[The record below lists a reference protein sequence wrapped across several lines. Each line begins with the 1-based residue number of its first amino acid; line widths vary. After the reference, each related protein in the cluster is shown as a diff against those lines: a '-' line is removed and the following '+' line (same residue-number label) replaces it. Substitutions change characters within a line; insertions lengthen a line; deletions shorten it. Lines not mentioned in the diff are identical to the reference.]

1 MIRSAM
7 RLVTAFA
14 LCLAAQCHAQ
24 APQAAQFAWRAPME
38 LPANTSLARV
48 ALPASALMHLQSP
61 DARDVRVFNAAGEA
75 VAFAFIGQSAPS
87 ALPLGRT
94 KSFTTMP
101 LFSAVAGTNER
112 ARKGAMKV
120 RIADADR
127 SVWVQID
134 GQTPVE
140 GSATRINSVLV
151 DLRAQ
156 KQPLSAIV
164 VHGTLPLNA
173 PVQVA
178 ASISSDLANWT
189 DLPLRGRLYRFEG
202 AGAPTNDTLEFEA
215 PASVENRYVRLDW
228 SGQEGVV
235 VTSVEGVIASG
246 IAAPARL
253 RGELPAARADGKGL
267 DIQLGFSTPIA
278 ALTLVTPKPN
288 TLLPVRVLARNEL
301 SQPWRVIGQ
310 AVVYRVGAQG
320 GEATNPAL
328 SLYGTSA
335 RWLRVESTNGADLS
349 AAQLSATVEFDPV
362 QLVFVATGS
371 GPFQLAVGREAT
383 PPAALPAGM
392 LAGTLNGKRVEDV
405 ALASLGA
412 AVTTAST
419 ASDSGFLDRLRPE
432 GVSQRAAVLWAVLLV
447 GVLLLAG
454 VAWTLMRQLKQP
466 PVHEAP

>member
-1 MIRSAM
+1 MIRSAL

-38 LPANTSLARV
+38 LPANASLARV
-48 ALPASALMHLQSP
+48 ALPVSALMHLQSA
-61 DARDVRVFNAAGEA
+61 DARDARVFNAAGEA

-87 ALPLGRT
+87 ALPLART

-173 PVQVA
+173 PVQVS
-178 ASISSDLANWT
+178 ASISSDLANWSN
-189 DLPLRGRLYRFEG
+189 LPLRGRLYRFEP
-202 AGAPTNDTLEFEA
+202 AGAPSNDTLEFESA
-215 PASVENRYVRLDW
+215 ATLERRYLRLDW
-228 SGQEGVV
+228 AGQEGVA
-235 VTSVEGVIASG
+235 VTAIEGVIASD
-246 IAAPARL
+246 APAPVRAH
-253 RGELPAARADGKGL
+253 GVLPAARVENKGL
-267 DIQLGFSTPIA
+267 EFQLGFATPVA
-278 ALTLVTPKPN
+278 ALALAAPRAN

-301 SQPWRVIGQ
+301 SQPWRVIAQ
-310 AVVYRVGAQG
+310 TVVYRVGEAG
-320 GEATNPAL
+320 KEATNSAL
-328 SLYGTSA
+328 PLNGVSA
-335 RWLRVESTNGADLS
+335 RWLRVESTNGVDLS
-349 AAQLSATVEFDPV
+349 ASPLTATVQFDPV

-371 GPFQLAVGREAT
+371 PPFELAVGRAAT
-383 PPAALPAGM
+383 PAAALPAGM
-392 LAGTLNGKRVEDV
+392 LAGTLGGKRLDEV
-405 ALASLGA
+405 ALATLGTS
-412 AVTTAST
+412 VVSDRSEASG
-419 ASDSGFLDRLRPE
+419 GFLDRLRPE
-432 GVSQRAAVLWAVLLV
+432 GVSQRAALLWAVLLG
-447 GVLLLAG
+447 GVLLLGG
-454 VAWTLMRQLKQP
+454 VAWTLMRQLKS
-466 PVHEAP
+466 